1 MPIQRPNSSDAPS
14 WYAHFFAKAPG
25 DDLIAALQQSKE
37 ETLALIDSI
46 PVRDE
51 NKAYAPGKWTIKQVF
66 IHLCD
71 EERYY
76 AYKAFCYSR
85 RSDVNLEI
93 PMSEAYTK
101 DFNASNRTLQDIREE
116 YSAVRDATTTLFRT
130 MTPEMLDFKDFP
142 GKEVYTA
149 RSLGWF
155 AVGHNRHH
163 AEFVRKNYLG

>member
-1 MPIQRPNSSDAPS
+1 MLRPHPGQYNSYFQKYIDLVPQGDFI
-14 WYAHFFAKAPG
+14 YMFRKNTIDVIHFF
-25 DDLIAALQQSKE
+25 E
-37 ETLALIDSI
+37 EI
-46 PVRDE
+46 PADKH
-51 NKAYAPGKWTIKQVF
+51 NFAYAPGKWTIKQVF